1 MILGN
6 FQFSLKALSPNS
18 VTRTTEYNWSEN
30 ERIGELPLL
39 QNLGISRDQIEIEGV
54 FYPRINDNKKNMSD
68 IRNSNLVKKANNL
81 ITDNGEILGKFVIV
95 SIKENQSYFD
105 KDGKP
110 QKVEFSMILKRS
122 PEQATVTNLIEK
134 DSIVDAVTK
143 LSRSYLRW

>member
-105 KDGKP
+105 KDSKP